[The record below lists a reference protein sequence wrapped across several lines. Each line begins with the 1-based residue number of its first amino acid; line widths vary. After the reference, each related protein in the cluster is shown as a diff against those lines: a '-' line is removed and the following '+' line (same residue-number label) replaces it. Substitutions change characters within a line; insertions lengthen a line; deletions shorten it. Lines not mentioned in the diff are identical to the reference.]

1 MSRSNVTLAKS
12 VNVSKLKF
20 SEPKSLSNGSRTVYI
35 NYEGSKLQI
44 QTPIQSVPYGFMD
57 WSEQNNAGKKA
68 DEVVQSAK
76 KYDMHLSFRDYDSN
90 PKMKALYDKMLE
102 IEKRV
107 VDEAFEKRESWLQDD
122 YEGSLHL
129 VKKLFVPIVKYDI
142 DKKTKKIIGKYPP
155 TMKVKLPYDS
165 KNDVFAFECH
175 DMEGEPLDF
184 KTIVDVIKGAK
195 ARLII
200 ELSGIWFAGGKYGC
214 TWKVINGMFQTTSK
228 REIPQFLPDSDDDL
242 DDENVDQ
249 DHAQDDDELA
259 QDAEE
264 ALKSTAITK
273 PMAKLE
279 VVADPDAEEDE
290 EPAQVVDAT
299 EEEEEEDE
307 DSEIDEPPPP
317 PPKKSTA
324 KKTTKK

>member
-1 MSRSNVTLAKS
+1 MSRSTVSLAKS

-20 SEPKSLSNGSRTVYI
+20 SEPKTLSNGSRTVYA
-35 NYEGSKLQI
+35 NYEGAKLQI
-44 QTPIQSVPYGFMD
+44 QTPVQSVPYGFMD
-57 WSEQNNAGKKA
+57 WSEANNAGKKA
-68 DEVVQSAK
+68 DEVSQNTK
-76 KYDMHLSFRDYDSN
+76 KYDMHVSFRDYDSN

-107 VDEAFEKRESWLQDD
+107 VDEAFEKRELWLQDD

-129 VKKLFVPIVKYDI
+129 VKKLFVPIVKYDV

-155 TMKVKLPYDS
+155 TMKVKIPYDS

-184 KTIVDVIKGAK
+184 KSIVDVIKGAK
-195 ARLII
+195 TRLII

-242 DDENVDQ
+242 DDEHVEN
-249 DHAQDDDELA
+249 DHAEDDNDLA
-259 QDAEE
+259 EDAEE
-264 ALKSTAITK
+264 ALKTIVK
-273 PMAKLE
+273 PMAKVE
-279 VVADPDAEEDE
+279 VVDPDSQDEPGSTQPEDH
-290 EPAQVVDAT
+290 AD
-299 EEEEEEDE
+299 EEEEEDD

-317 PPKKSTA
+317 PPKKST
-324 KKTTKK
+324 KKPATKK

>member
-20 SEPKSLSNGSRTVYI
+20 SEPKSLTNGSRTVYI
-35 NYEGSKLQI
+35 NYEGAKLQI

-68 DEVVQSAK
+68 DEVVQTTK
-76 KYDMHLSFRDYDSN
+76 KYDMHLSFRDYDTN

-107 VDEAFEKRESWLQDD
+107 IDEAFEKRESWLQDD

-142 DKKTKKIIGKYPP
+142 DKKTKKIVGKYPP

-249 DHAQDDDELA
+249 DHQDDNDLA
-259 QDAEE
+259 EDAEE
-264 ALKSTAITK
+264 ALKSLVK
-273 PMAKLE
+273 PMAKVEL
-279 VVADPDAEEDE
+279 DPDAEEDDE
-290 EPAQVVDAT
+290 EQEQPQMADT
-299 EEEEEEDE
+299 KEEEDE

-317 PPKKSTA
+317 PKKSAA